1 MLHKELD
8 DIQIDLMNN
17 IDYLSEWYHLGSVL
31 VQFGVF
37 SILFSPFPSLPPTH
51 PSETS
56 SRGLRESSSPDFDT
70 AISKRSCLLKFVSII
85 LMSRHIALLCV
96 WNLELPAEFS
106 DC

>member
-8 DIQIDLMNN
+8 DTQIDLMIN

-37 SILFSPFPSLPPTH
+37 SILFIPFPSLPPTH
-51 PSETS
+51 PSKTS

-70 AISKRSCLLKFVSII
+70 AIPKRSCLLKFVSII
-85 LMSRHIALLCV
+85 LMSRHIPVMC
-96 WNLELPAEFS
+96 LEFGAT
-106 DC
+106 C